1 MDTEYTLG
9 QTAKHEEFKDLFE
22 GLMEGFL
29 SKIGA
34 TTEGLY
40 ETIQQDSSND
50 FYSGNTLVAVI
61 NSAVEFKAF
70 HAMMCDARAGE
81 LVWGMPPL
89 MDEKTGELFC
99 S

>member
-1 MDTEYTLG
+1 
-9 QTAKHEEFKDLFE
+9 
-22 GLMEGFL
+22 MEGFL
-29 SKIGA
+29 GRVGA

-40 ETIQQDSSND
+40 ETIQRDRSND

-61 NSAVEFKAF
+61 NSCVEFKAF

-89 MDEKTGELFC
+89 MDDETGEFIC